1 MDGLERVFS
10 PGHELH
16 DRIFYDV
23 KAGEY
28 YDRGSD
34 LYLTLDEARAF
45 GVA

>member
-10 PGHELH
+10 KGHELH

-23 KAGEY
+23 REGQY

-34 LYLTLDEARAF
+34 LYLTLAEAQAF
-45 GVA
+45 GIA